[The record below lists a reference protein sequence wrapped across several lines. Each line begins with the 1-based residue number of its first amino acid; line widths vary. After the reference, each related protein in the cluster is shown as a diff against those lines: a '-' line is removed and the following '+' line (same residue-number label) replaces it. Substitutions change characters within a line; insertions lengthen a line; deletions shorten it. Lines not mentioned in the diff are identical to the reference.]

1 MPIIVDSNLLMI
13 SSTVFLRGNQMSSAM
28 NHAKEQM
35 RNLKVSIAIALALV
49 VGIFTLNYLSDR
61 GVIESGVDALILGL
75 FTVLLLF
82 IFSAIMFYAK
92 AKTIERIVN
101 KPIVHW
107 KYSDDDDWMVSD
119 FEEAIISDEGIYYS
133 PAKNRVHPFWS
144 FSSKLQSLKLGT
156 LPDFEDY
163 ETMNFYFIRGKTME
177 GNTISAALYVPIPK
191 GDESIARELVERINE
206 QMQENR
212 IRQIKFFAKSF
223 SVFILILA
231 ITVVIYRN
239 FFM

>member
-1 MPIIVDSNLLMI
+1 
-13 SSTVFLRGNQMSSAM
+13 MSSAM
-28 NHAKEQM
+28 NHAREQM
-35 RNLKVSIAIALALV
+35 RNLKVSICIVVTLV
-49 VGIFTLNYLSDR
+49 VGIFVLNHLSGT
-61 GVIESGVDALILGL
+61 GVIEGDIDALVLGL

-82 IFSAIMFYAK
+82 IFSATMFYAK
-92 AKTIERIVN
+92 AKTIERIVSN
-101 KPIVHW
+101 PIVHW
-107 KYSDDDDWMVSD
+107 KYSDHDEWMVSD
-119 FEEAIISDEGIYYS
+119 FEEAIISEEGIYYS

-156 LPDFEDY
+156 LPDFDDY

-191 GDESIARELVERINE
+191 GEEVLARELVEQIND